1 MYHNWSAI
9 EENVL
14 LGVPKV
20 IAWLVWMGLMSAFQI
35 RCKILEKT
43 NTFLILFAFLLG
55 SMSAVFQNLCLLWLD
70 LAILWPKVTKNYGV
84 SKIRVFLGLIFGI
97 SLAQSAK
104 ESWRSQN
111 SCLSG
116 ADFWHFSGPRCR
128 IIIAFPKFV
137 YFCIQKCSNF
147 VLWVSFLAGV
157 VNWK

>member
-20 IAWLVWMGLMSAFQI
+20 IGWLVWMGLMSAFQI
-35 RCKILEKT
+35 RCEILEKT
-43 NTFLILFAFLLG
+43 NTFLILLAFLLG
-55 SMSAVFQNLCLLWLD
+55 PMSAVSQNSCLSRLD
-70 LAILWPKVTKNYGV
+70 LAILWPKVVKNYGV
-84 SKIRVFLGLIFGI
+84 PKIRVFLGRIFGI
-97 SLAQSAK
+97 SLAQSVE
-104 ESWRSQN
+104 ESWRFRN

-116 ADFWHFSGPRCR
+116 SDFWHFSGPKCQR
-128 IIIAFPKFV
+128 IMAFPKFV
-137 YFCIQKCSNF
+137 SFCIQKCLNF

>member
-9 EENVL
+9 EENML

-20 IAWLVWMGLMSAFQI
+20 IGWLVWMGLMSAFQI
-35 RCKILEKT
+35 LCEILEKR
-43 NTFLILFAFLLG
+43 ILSLFCWHFCWG
-55 SMSAVFQNLCLLWLD
+55 SMSAVSQNSCLSWLD

-84 SKIRVFLGLIFGI
+84 PEICVFLGGVFGI
-97 SLAQSAK
+97 SLAQSAE
-104 ESWRSQN
+104 ESWRYQN

-116 ADFWHFSGPRCR
+116 SDFWCFSGPKCQR
-128 IIIAFPKFV
+128 IMAFPKFMS
-137 YFCIQKCSNF
+137 FCIQKCSNF